1 MNERIGALYV
11 AVIDN
16 EVVCFETNLKLFVLL
31 FTQSVP
37 EARNYDWFYRA
48 FKKEKRFPQTIA
60 GKEYYFQ
67 KLEQLTNTSK

>member
-16 EVVCFETNLKLFVLL
+16 EVVCFETNLKLFAAL
-31 FTQSVP
+31 FSQSVP

-48 FKKEKRFPQTIA
+48 FKKEIRFSQVINN
-60 GKEYYFQ
+60 KEYYFQ
-67 KLEQLTNTSK
+67 KLV